1 MKVRTLIMGK
11 IKVRTLILA
20 LANVSEPLLH
30 NMCKTHLTFNDN
42 MYVFRNNLN
51 FYNINIPNMIS
62 LSHTYFIKKQ

>member
-51 FYNINIPNMIS
+51 FYNII
-62 LSHTYFIKKQ
+62 